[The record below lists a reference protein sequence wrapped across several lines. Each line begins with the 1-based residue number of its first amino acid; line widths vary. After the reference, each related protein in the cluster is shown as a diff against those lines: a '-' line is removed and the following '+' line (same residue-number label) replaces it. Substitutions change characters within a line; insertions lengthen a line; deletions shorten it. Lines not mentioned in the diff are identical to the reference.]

1 MPEWAP
7 STHRRNGAGTLTCP
21 LEIFVFSCDAGS
33 SSCYSKQL
41 FRTLLFSFSETDET
55 LKAGKRVAFYYFD
68 SGAVQEEGSW
78 LSRRSFLSFSVAFSQ
93 TSRIDSFLSAERPLR
108 SSLGAALVAQPEGSA
123 FVLSTTFS
131 MASCRYYRLHGR
143 MRPSESAASAAAG
156 GRQACVARL
165 ERRRSAGGG
174 PC

>member
-7 STHRRNGAGTLTCP
+7 STHRRNGAGTLTYP

-33 SSCYSKQL
+33 SSCKQL